1 MGNLAITHAP
11 AVSPL
16 REGSPDLGLPVRV
29 PALDGR
35 RLAGSYFEPEGAPRG
50 TVLLLSGTGIPKRF
64 YAPFA
69 AHLARRGFGTLTL
82 DYRGIGESRP
92 ERWRGFEATKQDWA
106 RLDFSGGFDWL
117 EQRLPGVPRLVFGH
131 SVGGQLLGLMARPEA
146 IDGVVTFGT
155 SFGYW
160 RHMEGAYGWMVGGL
174 WYVAIPLLTR
184 LFGYMP
190 TSALGLGEDLPA
202 GVAREWARW
211 GRRRD
216 YFTAELADRPGFASL
231 SAPWLA
237 LYASD
242 DPVAT
247 PANAEP
253 MLALYPNADTRIE
266 TLDPTDHGHRSIGHL
281 SFFRRAKSDLWPRVS
296 DWLLAHS

>member
-1 MGNLAITHAP
+1 MQ
-11 AVSPL
+11 
-16 REGSPDLGLPVRV
+16 V

-35 RLAGSYFEPEGAPRG
+35 RLAGSYFEPANAVRG
-50 TVLLLSGTGIPKRF
+50 TVLLLSGTGIPRRF

-92 ERWRGFEATKQDWA
+92 ERWQGFEATKQDWA
-106 RLDFSGGFDWL
+106 RFDFSGGFDWL
-117 EQRLPGVPRLVFGH
+117 ELREPSVPRFVFGH

-146 IDGVVTFGT
+146 IDAVVTFGT

-160 RHMEGAYGWMVGGL
+160 RNMTGAYGWMVGGL
-174 WYVAIPLLTR
+174 WYVGIPLLTS

-190 TSALGLGEDLPA
+190 SSKLGLGEDLPT

-211 GRRRD
+211 GRRPD
-216 YFTAELADRPGFASL
+216 YFTAELADRPGFAAL
-231 SAPWLA
+231 TAPWLA

-242 DPVAT
+242 DEVAT

-253 MLALYPNADTRIE
+253 MLALYPNAATRIE
-266 TLDPTDHGHRSIGHL
+266 TLVPASHGHGSIGHL
-281 SFFRRAKSDLWPRVS
+281 SFFRRNKSDLWPLAS
-296 DWLLAHS
+296 DWLVDRS